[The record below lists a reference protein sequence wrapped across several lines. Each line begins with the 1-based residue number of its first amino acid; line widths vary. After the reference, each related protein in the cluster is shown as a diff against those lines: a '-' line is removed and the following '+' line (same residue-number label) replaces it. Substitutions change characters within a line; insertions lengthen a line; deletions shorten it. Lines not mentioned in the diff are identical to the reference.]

1 VKRIP
6 ILFLALF
13 ALAGCG
19 QPEPTST
26 AAEQATGT
34 AETMSA
40 PATAPATA
48 AETTAAPAP
57 AVAATATEATAQAES
72 AATTESPATER
83 IQLAQVDLSSV
94 EAAGFVE
101 GQHYR
106 RLSPTQPSN
115 SSPGTVEVAEFF
127 MHSCIHCYNLE
138 PYVEAWLPEKPEHIQ
153 FVRVPTTWNPTV
165 RLHAQGF
172 YTAVALGKE
181 EEMNMPFF
189 REMHDRGNYLQS
201 ADALADFF
209 GEFDVSREE
218 FEGVFDSF
226 AVHTRLNRAD
236 ELGRRYRV
244 DSTPTIIVN
253 GKYRTDV
260 GMAGGYDQLFALIE
274 ALAAA
279 ELGL

>member
-1 VKRIP
+1 MKRIP
-6 ILFLALF
+6 ILMLALF

-19 QPEPTST
+19 QPEQTST
-26 AAEQATGT
+26 AAEQPAST
-34 AETMSA
+34 AEA
-40 PATAPATA
+40 
-48 AETTAAPAP
+48 TTAAATVATPEPAP
-57 AVAATATEATAQAES
+57 AVAATLIDSAEQSESTASTAS
-72 AATTESPATER
+72 TTTSSPADR
-83 IQLAQVDLSSV
+83 VQLAQVDLESV
-94 EAAGFVE
+94 EAAGFIE

-115 SSPGTVEVAEFF
+115 SSPGSVEVAEFF

-138 PYVEAWLPEKPEHIQ
+138 PYVEAWLPDKPDHIQ

-181 EEMNMPFF
+181 EEMHMPFF

-209 GEFDVSREE
+209 GEFDVSRDE
-218 FEGVFDSF
+218 FDGVFDSF

-244 DSTPTIIVN
+244 DSTPTIIIN

-260 GMAGGYDQLFALIE
+260 GMAGGYDQLFELIE
-274 ALAAA
+274 TLAAA

>member
-26 AAEQATGT
+26 AAEQATSA

-40 PATAPATA
+40 QVTAT
-48 AETTAAPAP
+48 ETTAEPAP
-57 AVAATATEATAQAES
+57 AVAATATEAAAQAES

-83 IQLAQVDLSSV
+83 IQLAQVDLSTV
-94 EAAGFVE
+94 EAAGFIE

-115 SSPGTVEVAEFF
+115 SSPGTVEVSEFF

-165 RLHAQGF
+165 RLHAQAF

-181 EEMNMPFF
+181 EEMHMPFF
-189 REMHDRGNYLQS
+189 REMHERSNYLQS
-201 ADALADFF
+201 VDALADFF
-209 GEFDVSREE
+209 GQFDVSREE
-218 FEGVFDSF
+218 FDGVFDSF

>member
-1 VKRIP
+1 MKRIP
-6 ILFLALF
+6 ILLLALF

-19 QPEPTST
+19 QPEATS
-26 AAEQATGT
+26 QATNNAPTEAATQTVATTTT
-34 AETMSA
+34 AE
-40 PATAPATA
+40 PA
-48 AETTAAPAP
+48 AAPA
-57 AVAATATEATAQAES
+57 AAQTA
-72 AATTESPATER
+72 AAAPQTGTDGEQR
-83 IQLAQVDLSSV
+83 IQLAQVDLAGV

-106 RLSPTQPSN
+106 RLSPAQPTN
-115 SSPGTVEVAEFF
+115 SSPGTVEVDEFF

-138 PYVEAWLPEKPEHIQ
+138 PYVQAWLPEKPGHIE

-165 RLHAQGF
+165 KLHAQAF

-181 EEMNMPFF
+181 EEMHLPFF
-189 REMHDRGNYLQS
+189 REMHENSNYMQS
-201 ADALADFF
+201 ADALASFF
-209 GEFDVSREE
+209 GQFDVSRDE
-218 FEGVFDSF
+218 FDGVFDSF
-226 AVHTRLNRAD
+226 AVHTRVNRAD

-244 DSTPTIIVN
+244 DSTPTIIIA

-260 GMAGGYDQLFALIE
+260 GMAGGYDQLFELIE